1 MAQRQGF
8 TMVELL
14 LTLVLG
20 MVIMGAAYEAML
32 RQSDAYRMFDAMS
45 ATQQD
50 IRTGADLLGS
60 ELRELSSSGADLVMA
75 TPDSLRFRALRKFG
89 LLCDKNKISKKIVVA
104 QTGLESF
111 VPGDS
116 LLIYVDGDTLQA
128 EDDAW
133 RIDYVNNTSLSVAC
147 GTTLGISLATLLPSA
162 NLIELTTGS
171 AALKYDSIFPGAPVR
186 SFEMLT
192 YRTGTVGGQTLLVRA
207 RGNAVAP
214 LVGPLAATNG
224 FRLRYFDEL
233 DNELTAFPLS
243 AADRASVR
251 RIEVQLDA
259 VRPTRPGER
268 YQDRLTTDVYLRGS

>member
-32 RQSDAYRMFDAMS
+32 RQSDAYRVFDAMS

-50 IRTGADLLGS
+50 IRTGADLLGA

-89 LLCDKNKISKKIVVA
+89 LLCDKNKISKKLVVA

-116 LLIYVDGDTLQA
+116 LLIYVDNDTLQA
-128 EDDAW
+128 EDDSW
-133 RIDYVNNTSLSVAC
+133 RIDYVNNVSVSVAC
-147 GTTLGISLATLLPSA
+147 GTTLGISLGAVLPSA

-192 YRTGTVGGQTLLVRA
+192 YRTGTVGGQTLLVRT
-207 RGNAVAP
+207 RGNNVAP
-214 LVGPLAATNG
+214 LVGPLSQIS
-224 FRLRYFDEL
+224 L
-233 DNELTAFPLS
+233 
-243 AADRASVR
+243 AS
-251 RIEVQLDA
+251 
-259 VRPTRPGER
+259 
-268 YQDRLTTDVYLRGS
+268 TTPSPQ